1 MLRAFDPWWDF
12 VLFPFMRGKTEI
24 HDLLLVPMGEGRGA
38 RLDRLDQATG
48 KMNLFGISLCSYRS
62 DPIRYVS

>member
-48 KMNLFGISLCSYRS
+48 
-62 DPIRYVS
+62 